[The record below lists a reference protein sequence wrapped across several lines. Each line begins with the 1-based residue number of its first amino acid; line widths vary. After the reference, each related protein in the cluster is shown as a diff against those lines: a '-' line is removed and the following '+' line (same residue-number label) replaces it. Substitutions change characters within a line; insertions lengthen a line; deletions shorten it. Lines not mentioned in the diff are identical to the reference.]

1 MGATSTPFQ
10 TGRTE
15 EVRLDVRDLSGDPV
29 TGATG
34 VLIRIQRASDG
45 EFFDF
50 DDLTFKG
57 AGWTERDA
65 ALVEVDATLL
75 SGIYELTGG
84 FDSATVTNIVADDTY
99 IVFPVKGVAAD
110 TANAVMPAPGEFKV
124 GWFSDAIGLAAYVS
138 ATIGSAVPDTMELM
152 AWLVR
157 NAQPVT
163 TGLVGASVSIQDA
176 TGTLIVGPGGMTGP
190 NAAGV
195 FTRSVP
201 SVTLAIA
208 TNYIALLTIT
218 DANGAHTSYT
228 AIPTIG

>member
-1 MGATSTPFQ
+1 MSSTSTPIQ

-15 EVRLDVRDLSGDPV
+15 EIRLDVRDLVGTPL

-34 VLIRIQRASDG
+34 VLIRVQRASDG
-45 EFFDF
+45 QFFDF
-50 DDLTFKG
+50 DDSTFKG
-57 AGWTERDA
+57 SGWTEKDT
-65 ALVEVDATLL
+65 ALAEVDSTDLP
-75 SGIYELTGG
+75 GIYGLTGG
-84 FDSATVTNIVADDTY
+84 FDSSAITNLTADDTY
-99 IVFPVKGVAAD
+99 IVFPVKGAAPD
-110 TANAVMPAPGEFKV
+110 TASAQLPAPDEFKI
-124 GWFSDAIGLAAYVS
+124 GWFADAVGLDAHVS
-138 ATIGSAVPDTMELM
+138 ATIGSVVPSTLELM

-157 NAQPVT
+157 NARPVT

-176 TGTLIVGPGGMTGP
+176 AGTIIVASGAMTGP

-201 SVTLAIA
+201 SVTLLSA